1 LRQAINA
8 GITIIHI
15 NTEIRLA
22 WRQGIETALGK
33 EPGEITPYKPFPAA
47 LEAMKNIIRACAKL
61 FSNRERGKE

>member
-47 LEAMKNIIRACAKL
+47 LEAMKNII
-61 FSNRERGKE
+61 